1 MSTTNYIETLVLL
14 VLSTGRL
21 PKLEFKPIPQDLVV
35 IVNKLYLF
43 SNQTCVHEAKKPFSS
58 HVCFECVKQ

>member
-35 IVNKLYLF
+35 IVN
-43 SNQTCVHEAKKPFSS
+43 
-58 HVCFECVKQ
+58 